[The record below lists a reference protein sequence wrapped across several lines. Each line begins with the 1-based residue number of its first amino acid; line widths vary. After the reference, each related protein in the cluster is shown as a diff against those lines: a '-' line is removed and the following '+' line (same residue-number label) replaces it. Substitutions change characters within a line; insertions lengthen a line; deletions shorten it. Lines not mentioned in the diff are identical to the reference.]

1 MVSTSKLCVLVVCAA
16 ALFSSTHAHTTDA
29 SEVQP
34 HVHKHLRSAEDN
46 TDGDQPPS
54 VDFTEL
60 DRAAEEDNL
69 SPSESRTADEDNLN
83 PSESRAKNDPN
94 PSEDSGTVG
103 TTGEINCTSRCRTTI
118 EYILPGPDGKR
129 PTRPPPKGKKKEKKE
144 KKEKK

>member
-1 MVSTSKLCVLVVCAA
+1 MFSASKLCVLVVCAA

-69 SPSESRTADEDNLN
+69 SPSESRTADEDDLK
-83 PSESRAKNDPN
+83 PSESGAE
-94 PSEDSGTVG
+94 EDSLNPKESRSD
-103 TTGEINCTSRCRTTI
+103 EINCTTRCRTVNDRS
-118 EYILPGPDGKR
+118 EPGRYVK
-129 PTRPPPKGKKKEKKE
+129 PPKRKEQKKRSKPAP
-144 KKEKK
+144 